1 MSPAGHFVCRIL
13 LVHVARAPC
22 NTLQADNSLRSTEV
36 SRDPPCRMEI
46 RPLPVTVA
54 KRMSKNIGSACKDFR
69 RAATDEQEVEPQ
81 WKNG

>member
-1 MSPAGHFVCRIL
+1 
-13 LVHVARAPC
+13 
-22 NTLQADNSLRSTEV
+22 
-36 SRDPPCRMEI
+36 MEI

-69 RAATDEQEVEPQ
+69 RAATDAQEVEPQ